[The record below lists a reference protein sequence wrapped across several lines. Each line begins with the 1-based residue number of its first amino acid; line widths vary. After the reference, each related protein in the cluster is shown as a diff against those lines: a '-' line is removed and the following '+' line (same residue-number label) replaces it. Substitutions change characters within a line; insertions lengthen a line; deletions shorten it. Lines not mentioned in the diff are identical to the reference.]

1 MPQSPRT
8 MQPEALAQ
16 ELRGLKDL
24 LSVAQLV
31 VSSLDLDEVLQN
43 ILHSAMTIMDMP
55 AGTVALY
62 DEVTGKLELHAHAGL
77 SERFTAH
84 DRWTVKPGGL
94 TYEILDRGELF
105 VIEDTEQATFFN
117 NPLAI
122 AEGLR
127 SLIAVPLKM
136 QRKTV
141 GVLYVDDFKPRRFPQ
156 ERLELLSILG
166 SFASMSI
173 DNARLH
179 QRTLE
184 LACTDGLTG
193 LYNQRQFKK
202 MFQDEVARA
211 ARYNKPLSIILFDAD
226 NFKKFND
233 TYGHPNGDIV
243 LQEIARLLRELLR
256 GCDTIFRYGGEEF
269 IALLPETAFHDAL
282 RVAERIRIFIETES
296 PRFLNRVTASH
307 GVTVSVGVA
316 TFPEDGDSV
325 ATLFKTVDDLMYE
338 AKRTGKNR
346 VYSRDRGEQCL
357 PNES

>member
-1 MPQSPRT
+1 
-8 MQPEALAQ
+8 
-16 ELRGLKDL
+16 
-24 LSVAQLV
+24 
-31 VSSLDLDEVLQN
+31 
-43 ILHSAMTIMDMP
+43 MTLMDMP

-62 DEVTGKLELHAHAGL
+62 DETTGKLELHAHAGL
-77 SERFTAH
+77 SEAFTAH
-84 DRWTVKPGGL
+84 DRWAVKPGGL

-105 VIEDTEQATFFN
+105 VIEDTGQADFFN

-122 AEGLR
+122 EEGIR

-141 GVLYVDDFKPRRFPQ
+141 GVLYVDDFQPRRFPR
-156 ERLELLSILG
+156 ERLELLSVLG

-179 QRTLE
+179 LRTME

-202 MFQDEVARA
+202 MFQEEVARA

-256 GCDTIFRYGGEEF
+256 GCDTIYRYGGEEF
-269 IALLPETAFHDAL
+269 IALLPETAFRDAV

-296 PRFLNRVTASH
+296 PGFLDRITASH

-316 TFPEDGDSV
+316 SFPEDGDSV

-338 AKRTGKNR
+338 AKRKGKNK
-346 VYSRDRGEQCL
+346 VYYRDRGEQCL